1 MKIIHCKNLRFISFE
16 GLFRYMIRNNLKKIK
31 YRLEDHGVK
40 GKVEQKSYEQ
50 IKEILKAEKYNID
63 DIVSSEI
70 NK

>member
-1 MKIIHCKNLRFISFE
+1 
-16 GLFRYMIRNNLKKIK
+16 MIRNNLKKIK

-40 GKVEQKSYEQ
+40 GKVEQKSYEE
-50 IKEILKAEKYNID
+50 IKEMLRAEEYNID